1 MPISG
6 PALREPPAV
15 SSISEEATDDVSWW
29 RELPGCVQDV
39 YRYRE
44 LLYELTLRDLRIRYK
59 QAVMGLLWAIIVPMV
74 VVLAGALFRYAWAGS
89 SGQDVSRAELAG
101 LAIKSLAWS
110 FFVGAMSFATPSL
123 TANLPLV
130 TKVYFPR
137 ELLPLSAV
145 LTQVVD
151 SSIGVLALLI
161 LLPATGIGSLAGLAW
176 LPLIVTLL
184 VAVTLAAALIASSAN
199 VFFRDAKHVTQLVTG
214 FGIFFTPV
222 FYDLAAFG
230 TRGVQLLML
239 NPLTPLLEGARLAL
253 VAGHDLRLPLVN
265 AQGAVVWT
273 PWFLAYSAAWA
284 ILGLVISVIAFRRS
298 EADFAEYV

>member
-6 PALREPPAV
+6 PALREPPAA

-29 RELPGCVQDV
+29 RELPGSVQDV

-59 QAVMGLLWAIIVPMV
+59 QAVMGLLWAIIVPVV

-184 VAVTLAAALIASSAN
+184 VAVTWRPPSSPAVPTCSSA
-199 VFFRDAKHVTQLVTG
+199 
-214 FGIFFTPV
+214 TPSTSPSSSP
-222 FYDLAAFG
+222 DSGSSSRPCSTTLPPSA
-230 TRGVQLLML
+230 RGVC
-239 NPLTPLLEGARLAL
+239 G
-253 VAGHDLRLPLVN
+253 
-265 AQGAVVWT
+265 
-273 PWFLAYSAAWA
+273 S
-284 ILGLVISVIAFRRS
+284 
-298 EADFAEYV
+298 